1 MEKRMNNAQAYV
13 EGLSNE
19 VLFEEWRNQYLS
31 WTKTG
36 VLEDGVIRTLETKLN
51 AMDESLHI
59 HQAEQMFKDE
69 CTKRFARMMA
79 TVNQGVIKYAG
90 TIETL
95 KENQSAKVPGD
106 TYDYETDIKNTKEF
120 VRDLKKIRK

>member
-1 MEKRMNNAQAYV
+1 MNNAQAYV

-36 VLEDGVIRTLETKLN
+36 VLEDGVIRSIEEKLN

-79 TVNQGVIKYAG
+79 TVNQGVIKYAA

-95 KENQSAKVPGD
+95 KENQSVKVPGD
-106 TYDYETDIKNTKEF
+106 TYDYETDIKNAKEF
-120 VRDLKKIRK
+120 VRDLKSLKK

>member
-36 VLEDGVIRTLETKLN
+36 VLEDGVIRSIEEKLN

-79 TVNQGVIKYAG
+79 TVNQGVIKYAA

-95 KENQSAKVPGD
+95 KENQSVKVPGD
-106 TYDYETDIKNTKEF
+106 TYDYETDIKNAKEF
-120 VRDLKKIRK
+120 VRDLKSLKK